1 MTRTEVVVVRDRG
14 LILVTLCLA
23 ALIIN
28 LDTTIVNVALPA
40 LVRQTGATTTDLQW
54 VVDAYNLVFGALV
67 LAAGSLA
74 DRLGRKGMLLA
85 GLGVFGASSLA
96 GSFATSSG
104 QLTAARAVMGLGA
117 AMMFPSTLSL
127 LTNVF
132 TERRERAVAIGVWG
146 ASAGVGIALGPIAG
160 GWLLEQF
167 WWGAIFVA
175 MAPAAAVV
183 AALVAWRVPTSRD
196 PRTPPVDWRGFALS
210 TAGMTLIVYGII
222 EAPGWGWA
230 SAATLGVLAAG
241 VVLLGALVAAE
252 RATAAP
258 MINVQLFRNP
268 RFTAAA
274 GSVAIA
280 FFALLGFIFL
290 MTLYFQVVRGYS
302 PLETGVR
309 LLPVAISVG
318 VASVAGTRLA
328 VRVGNKVIVGGGMV
342 LFCAALAWISTAA
355 QDTSYGIIAAQMV
368 VLGTGMGLTQAPATE
383 AIMGA
388 VPAQQAGIASA
399 VNGATRLF
407 GGTLGVA
414 VIGSVAAS
422 LYTSRLAALL
432 PAGLPGRAVT
442 AADGSVG
449 GAAAATQQLARAGLA
464 GPARALHNAAVAAFL
479 HSLSG
484 ACLVA
489 AGVTAAGVLLVAFWL
504 PNRPRPP
511 AGAQPA
517 TDAVP
522 QPVGGPA
529 NGHSS
534 SGQAAAP
541 GTAAQRGP
549 TVAEP
554 PSASP

>member
-1 MTRTEVVVVRDRG
+1 VRGRW

-96 GSFATSSG
+96 GSFATTSG
-104 QLTAARAVMGLGA
+104 QLIAARAVMGLGA

-132 TERRERAVAIGVWG
+132 TARRERAMAIGVWG

-167 WWGAIFVA
+167 WWGAIFVF
-175 MAPAAAVV
+175 MAPVATAV
-183 AALVAWRVPTSRD
+183 AALVAWLVPASRD
-196 PRTPPVDWRGFALS
+196 PSAPPVDWRGFALS
-210 TAGMTLIVYGII
+210 TAGMSLIVYGII

-241 VVLLGALVAAE
+241 VVLLGGLVAAE
-252 RATAAP
+252 RGAAAP
-258 MINVQLFRNP
+258 MVDVRLFRNP
-268 RFTAAA
+268 RFTAASA
-274 GSVAIA
+274 SVAIA

-290 MTLYFQVVRGYS
+290 MTQYFQVVRGYS
-302 PLETGVR
+302 PLATGVR
-309 LLPVAISVG
+309 LLPVAASVG

-328 VRVGNKVIVGGGMV
+328 VRVGNKVIVGGGMA
-342 LFCAALAWISTAA
+342 LFCAALLWISFASE
-355 QDTSYGIIAAQMV
+355 DTPYGIIAVQMV
-368 VLGTGMGLTQAPATE
+368 VLGIGMGFTQAPATE

-388 VPAQQAGIASA
+388 VPRQMAGIASA

-422 LYTSRLAALL
+422 LYTGRLTALL
-432 PAGLPGRAVT
+432 PAGLPGQAAT
-442 AADGSVG
+442 AAKGSVG
-449 GAAAATQQLARAGLA
+449 GAAVAARQLTQAGLA
-464 GPARALHNAAVAAFL
+464 GPARALSDAAVAAFL

-489 AGVTAAGVLLVAFWL
+489 AGVSAAGVLLVAFWL
-504 PNRPRPP
+504 PARPQLP
-511 AGAQPA
+511 AGQAEAQPA
-517 TDAVP
+517 AGAVP
-522 QPVGGPA
+522 QPAGGQA
-529 NGHSS
+529 GDHLS
-534 SGQAAAP
+534 SGQAAAR
-541 GTAAQRGP
+541 GTVAEHGK

-554 PSASP
+554 PPASP

>member
-1 MTRTEVVVVRDRG
+1 
-14 LILVTLCLA
+14 LVTLCLA

-54 VVDAYNLVFGALV
+54 VVDAYNLVFGALI

-85 GLGVFGASSLA
+85 GLAVFGASSLA
-96 GSFATSSG
+96 GAFATNTG
-104 QLTAARAVMGLGA
+104 QLIAARAVMGLGA
-117 AMMFPSTLSL
+117 AMMFPATLSL

-132 TERRERAVAIGVWG
+132 TARRERALAIGLWG
-146 ASAGVGIALGPIAG
+146 ASAGVGIALGPIVG

-167 WWGAIFVA
+167 WWGAIFVF
-175 MAPAAAVV
+175 MAPVAAVV
-183 AALVAWRVPTSRD
+183 AALVAWKVPTSRD
-196 PRTPPVDWRGFALS
+196 PRTPRVDWRGFALS
-210 TAGMTLIVYGII
+210 TAGMSLIVYGII
-222 EAPGWGWA
+222 QAPGWGWA
-230 SAATLGVLAAG
+230 SAATLGTLAAG
-241 VVLLGALVAAE
+241 LVLLGALVAAE

-258 MINVQLFRNP
+258 MIDVQLFRNP

-274 GSVAIA
+274 ASVAIA

-290 MTLYFQVVRGYS
+290 MTQYFQVVRGYS
-302 PLETGVR
+302 PLGTGVR
-309 LLPVAISVG
+309 LLPVAVSVG

-328 VRVGNKVIVGGGMV
+328 VRVGNKLIVGGGMA
-342 LFCAALAWISTAA
+342 LFCAALLWISFATRY
-355 QDTSYGIIAAQMV
+355 TSYGIIATQMV
-368 VLGTGMGLTQAPATE
+368 ILGIGMGFTQAPATE
-383 AIMGA
+383 SIMGA
-388 VPAQQAGIASA
+388 VPKQKAGIASG

-432 PAGLPGRAVT
+432 PAGLPGPAET
-442 AADGSVG
+442 AAKGSVG
-449 GAAAATQQLARAGLA
+449 GAAIAAQQLSQAGFP
-464 GPARALHNAAVAAFL
+464 GPARALSDAAVAAFM

-489 AGVTAAGVLLVAFWL
+489 AGVAAAGVLLVAIWL
-504 PNRPRPP
+504 PARPRPP
-511 AGAQPA
+511 AGQAEAQPA
-517 TDAVP
+517 TGAVP
-522 QPVGGPA
+522 QPAG
-529 NGHSS
+529 
-534 SGQAAAP
+534 GQAGDDLSNGQATAP
-541 GTAAQRGP
+541 GTAAQLGQ

-554 PSASP
+554 PPTPS

>member
-1 MTRTEVVVVRDRG
+1 MRG
-14 LILVTLCLA
+14 RELILVTLCLA

-85 GLGVFGASSLA
+85 GLTVFGVSSLA
-96 GSFATSSG
+96 GSFASTSG
-104 QLTAARAVMGLGA
+104 QLIAARAVMGLGA

-132 TERRERAVAIGVWG
+132 TARRERAMAIGVWG

-167 WWGAIFVA
+167 WWGAIFVF
-175 MAPAAAVV
+175 MAPVAAVV
-183 AALVAWRVPTSRD
+183 AALVAWLVPTSRD
-196 PRTPPVDWRGFALS
+196 PRTPAVDWLGFALS
-210 TAGMTLIVYGII
+210 TAGMSLIVYGII
-222 EAPGWGWA
+222 QAPGWGWS
-230 SAATLGVLAAG
+230 SAATLGALIAG
-241 VVLLGALVAAE
+241 IVLLGALVAAE

-258 MINVQLFRNP
+258 MIDVGLFRNV
-268 RFTAAA
+268 RFTAASA
-274 GSVAIA
+274 SVAIA

-290 MTLYFQVVRGYS
+290 MTQYFQFVRGYS
-302 PLETGVR
+302 PLATGVR

-328 VRVGNKVIVGGGMV
+328 VRVGNKVIVGGGMA
-342 LFCAALAWISTAA
+342 LFCAALLWISNAA
-355 QDTSYGIIAAQMV
+355 RDTSYGIIALQMV
-368 VLGTGMGLTQAPATE
+368 VLGVGMGFTQAPATE

-388 VPAQQAGIASA
+388 VPKQKAGIASA

-422 LYTSRLAALL
+422 LYTSRLTALL
-432 PAGLPGRAVT
+432 PKGLPGPALTT
-442 AADGSVG
+442 AKGSVG
-449 GAAAATQQLARAGLA
+449 GAAAVARQLSQAGLTR
-464 GPARALHNAAVAAFL
+464 PARALNDAATAAFL
-479 HSLSG
+479 HSLTG

-489 AGVTAAGVLLVAFWL
+489 AGVTALGVLFVAIWL
-504 PNRPRPP
+504 PARPRPP
-511 AGAQPA
+511 AGQAEAQPA
-517 TDAVP
+517 AGAAVP
-522 QPVGGPA
+522 DRSV
-529 NGHSS
+529 
-534 SGQAAAP
+534 P
-541 GTAAQRGP
+541 G
-549 TVAEP
+549 
-554 PSASP
+554 

>member
-1 MTRTEVVVVRDRG
+1 MRGRG

-54 VVDAYNLVFGALV
+54 VVDAYNLVFGALI

-85 GLGVFGASSLA
+85 GLGVFGGSSLA
-96 GSFATSSG
+96 GAFATTTG
-104 QLTAARAVMGLGA
+104 QLITARAVMGLGA

-132 TERRERAVAIGVWG
+132 TARRERALAIGLWG

-167 WWGAIFVA
+167 WWGAIFVF
-175 MAPAAAVV
+175 MAPVAAVV
-183 AALVAWRVPTSRD
+183 AALVAWKVPTSRD

-210 TAGMTLIVYGII
+210 TAGMSLIVYGII
-222 EAPGWGWA
+222 QAPGWGWA
-230 SAATLGVLAAG
+230 SAATLGTLTAG
-241 VVLLGALVAAE
+241 LVLLGALVAAE
-252 RATAAP
+252 RITAAP
-258 MINVQLFRNP
+258 MIDVQLFRNP

-274 GSVAIA
+274 ASVAIA

-290 MTLYFQVVRGYS
+290 MTQYFQVVRGYS
-302 PLETGVR
+302 PLATGVR
-309 LLPVAISVG
+309 LLPVALSVG

-328 VRVGNKVIVGGGMV
+328 VRVGNKVIVGGGMA
-342 LFCAALAWISTAA
+342 LFCAALLWISFAA
-355 QDTSYGIIAAQMV
+355 TDTSYALIATQMV
-368 VLGTGMGLTQAPATE
+368 MLGIGMGFTQAPATE
-383 AIMGA
+383 SIMGA
-388 VPAQQAGIASA
+388 VPTQKAGIASA

-422 LYTSRLAALL
+422 LYTSRLTALL
-432 PAGLPGRAVT
+432 PGGLPGPAVT
-442 AADGSVG
+442 AAKGSVG
-449 GAAAATQQLARAGLA
+449 GAAVAAQQLSQAGLA
-464 GPARALHNAAVAAFL
+464 GPARALSDAAVAAFM

-489 AGVTAAGVLLVAFWL
+489 AGVAGVGVLLVARWL
-504 PNRPRPP
+504 PARPRPP

-517 TDAVP
+517 AGAVP
-522 QPVGGPA
+522 QPAGGQAGDHP
-529 NGHSS
+529 S

-541 GTAAQRGP
+541 GTAAQHAR

-554 PSASP
+554 PPASP